1 MGATLPKIE
10 LTFELVE
17 DPDLT
22 HKLGMRTGGATAN
35 IHRLAE
41 LDMTDNGFYWT
52 KEELADASRVA
63 MDRLFSDS
71 TELDEFLPRS
81 AHMDRMKVRVEAE
94 RRKREQAEAEGK
106 LAAYLAKHGAA

>member
-1 MGATLPKIE
+1 MGATPPKIE

-17 DPDLT
+17 DPDLA
-22 HKLGMRTGGATAN
+22 HKLGMRTGGGGLN

-41 LDMTDNGFYWT
+41 LDWTDNGFYWT
-52 KEELADASRVA
+52 KEELADATRIA

-81 AHMDRMKVRVEAE
+81 ARMDRIKARIEAE